1 MCSSFLYR
9 TIVVMCEFQT
19 QWCLS
24 FLVQSNQFFG
34 FICFQMM
41 RQKET
46 ITGHMRFRSSSFFFP
61 VPSCSTFQF
70 ECGLFGTE
78 VSDLVKPFLSSAS
91 KILLFLLSQ
100 IQQNPSLLFWV
111 IVPNSVLSCK
121 QRKQISLHQNCIFPS
136 HKSRTTKESQR
147 WIINPFEEDCC
158 CSFIHSACLQIL
170 VFIHGSTRGADR

>member
-1 MCSSFLYR
+1 
-9 TIVVMCEFQT
+9 
-19 QWCLS
+19 
-24 FLVQSNQFFG
+24 
-34 FICFQMM
+34 
-41 RQKET
+41 
-46 ITGHMRFRSSSFFFP
+46 
-61 VPSCSTFQF
+61 
-70 ECGLFGTE
+70 
-78 VSDLVKPFLSSAS
+78 
-91 KILLFLLSQ
+91 LFLLSQ

>member
-1 MCSSFLYR
+1 MVFVIVG
-9 TIVVMCEFQT
+9 TIKSV
-19 QWCLS
+19 
-24 FLVQSNQFFG
+24 FG
-34 FICFQMM
+34 FICFEMM

-46 ITGHMRFRSSSFFFP
+46 IAGHMRFRFSLFFFP

-78 VSDLVKPFLSSAS
+78 VSDSVKPFLSSAS
-91 KILLFLLSQ
+91 KILLILLSQ

-111 IVPNSVLSCK
+111 IAPNSVLSCK

-147 WIINPFEEDCC
+147 WIINAFEEDCC
-158 CSFIHSACLQIL
+158 HSFIHSACLHIL
-170 VFIHGSTRGADR
+170 VFIHGVTRGADR